1 MISTKTKRHGN
12 TEKGHQLRPK
22 GVREDF
28 LEEMTCE
35 LVLKV
40 RRGPAEGVRWGGC
53 PTVSPDLRVH
63 LGCL

>member
-1 MISTKTKRHGN
+1 MS
-12 TEKGHQLRPK
+12 
-22 GVREDF
+22 REDF

-40 RRGPAEGVRWGGC
+40 RRGPAEGDRWEGC
-53 PTVSPDLRVH
+53 PTVGSDLRFH

>member
-1 MISTKTKRHGN
+1 MS
-12 TEKGHQLRPK
+12 
-22 GVREDF
+22 REDF

-63 LGCL
+63 LGCLQVGGAPW